1 MELAA
6 EQVVILGQVAK
17 GYGVDDLS
25 VGAAVELVVEPLY
38 ELDGVPHLIYRWKP
52 VAAPP
57 RGRPV
62 TAPESVAVLGAGM
75 HEWGKWG
82 RPFHEYGIEAALA
95 ALDDA
100 GVPWSD
106 VQFVAGGETVR
117 NGYPGYVAASTLTQ
131 ALGWNG
137 ARVASCYAA
146 CASGVTALDTAR
158 ARILAG
164 LCDVALVVGADTTPK
179 GFLAPVA
186 GERWDDPDW
195 LRFRLLGATNPTY
208 FALYARRRVDLYGAT
223 DADFAR
229 VKVKNARHGLHNPYA
244 RYRKE
249 VTEEEV
255 LASPM
260 VADPLRLLEIC
271 ATSDGAAAVVL
282 TSMAYAR
289 KHAGGAVPGA
299 HPGRLHRDP
308 PVPQHRH
315 RDAQLLDRLGR
326 RAGPA
331 GARRSG
337 TRSPTPPTRRPASA
351 PRSSAWPRSTTC
363 PPPSSSTG
371 TRTSGCARPA
381 RPRSCSTTATPRI
394 GGRIPV
400 NPSGGLACFGEAVPA
415 QAIAQVC
422 EVTWQLRGQAEG
434 RQVEGAKVGRHGQ
447 PGPLRPRLRGGALGL
462 TGRPPPVV
470 AVALCAMAAQRGGA
484 TVGPCTTHRRT
495 TSSPPL
501 ARSS

>member
-1 MELAA
+1 M
-6 EQVVILGQVAK
+6 
-17 GYGVDDLS
+17 
-25 VGAAVELVVEPLY
+25 
-38 ELDGVPHLIYRWKP
+38 
-52 VAAPP
+52 
-57 RGRPV
+57 

-75 HEWGKWG
+75 HQWGKWG

-117 NGYPGYVAASTLTQ
+117 NGYPGYVAASTITQ

-137 ARVASCYAA
+137 ARLASSYAA
-146 CASGVTALDTAR
+146 CASGVTAIDTAR
-158 ARILAG
+158 SRILAG

-179 GFLAPVA
+179 GFLAPTA

-208 FALYARRRVDLYGAT
+208 FALYARRRMDLYGAT
-223 DADFAR
+223 DADFAK
-229 VKVKNARHGLHNPYA
+229 VKVKNARHGLHNPNA

-255 LASPM
+255 LNSPM

-282 TSMAYAR
+282 TSMEYAR
-289 KHAGGAVPGA
+289 KHATNPVRIRAVSTVSPRFPNTVIEMPNFSTDSA
-299 HPGRLHRDP
+299 AALAPPELTFRDSI
-308 PVPQHRH
+308 
-315 RDAQLLDRLGR
+315 A
-326 RAGPA
+326 A
-331 GARRSG
+331 GAYEESG
-337 TRSPTPPTRRPASA
+337 IGPEDLSLAEVYDL
-351 PRSSAWPRSTTC
+351 STALELDWYENIGLC
-363 PPPSSSTG
+363 KEG
-371 TRTSGCARPA
+371 EAEKLLNDGE
-381 RPRSCSTTATPRI
+381 TTL

-434 RQVEGAKVGRHGQ
+434 RQVEGATAGITVNQGLFGHGSSV
-447 PGPLRPRLRGGALGL
+447 LL
-462 TGRPPPVV
+462 T
-470 AVALCAMAAQRGGA
+470 
-484 TVGPCTTHRRT
+484 T
-495 TSSPPL
+495 
-501 ARSS
+501 